1 MQPGNW
7 WPYDVLGGAHSGAGD
22 YARAVASFQHA
33 VELRPGLYDVE
44 RELQRIRPLAT
55 RAAK

>member
-1 MQPGNW
+1 MQPAT
-7 WPYDVLGGAHSGAGD
+7 GGHTTRSAGRHSGAGD

-33 VELRPGLYDVE
+33 VKLRPGVYDVE

-55 RAAK
+55 RAAT